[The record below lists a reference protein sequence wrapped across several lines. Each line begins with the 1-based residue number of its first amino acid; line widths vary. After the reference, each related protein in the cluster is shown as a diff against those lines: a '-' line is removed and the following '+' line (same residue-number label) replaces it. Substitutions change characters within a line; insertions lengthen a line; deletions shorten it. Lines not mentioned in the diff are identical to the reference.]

1 MLPELESLVAD
12 LEKFDAEHGLV
23 SGSRAF
29 VRSQLPRFVSYVRE
43 LETATNELIL
53 MARTTGGVAG
63 RDEGLCAALDRAER
77 ALVTPLT
84 NPHEAKR

>member
-29 VRSQLPRFVSYVRE
+29 VRSQLPRFTSYVRE
-43 LETATNELIL
+43 LEAATKGLIL

-63 RDEGLCAALDRAER
+63 RDAGLCAALDRAEA
-77 ALVTPLT
+77 ALITPPR
-84 NPHEAKR
+84 NEDKR

>member
-29 VRSQLPRFVSYVRE
+29 VRSQMPRFVAYVRE
-43 LETATNELIL
+43 LEAATKGLIL

-63 RDEGLCAALDRAER
+63 RDEGLYVALDRAER
-77 ALVTPLT
+77 ALVTPLM
-84 NPHEAKR
+84 NKEPHG